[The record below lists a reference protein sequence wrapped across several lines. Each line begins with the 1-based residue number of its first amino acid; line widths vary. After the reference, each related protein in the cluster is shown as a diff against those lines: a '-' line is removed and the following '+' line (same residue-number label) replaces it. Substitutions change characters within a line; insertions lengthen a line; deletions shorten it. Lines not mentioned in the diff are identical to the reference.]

1 MELKSYQ
8 QACLE
13 NLSRFVDRL
22 REEHLRSEESLAA
35 MAGMGLPC
43 DVLREAADYPKR
55 AWQALVSDGIVRREY
70 SSRFDGC
77 DRPVASVTLKVPTGG
92 GKTLLAAHGI
102 GSIQSRFL
110 SRNTG
115 LVLWIVP
122 NEAIYE
128 QTRKTLT
135 DRSHPYRQALDRAG
149 AGRVRVFD
157 KDSPLIASDVQANL
171 CVMILML
178 QSANRETKETLR
190 LFRER
195 GNVLGFVPPEGDAQ
209 GHIGL
214 KKRVPNLD
222 VYGADLSHGSAYDI
236 VKESLGNAVRIARP
250 IIVLDEG
257 HRGYSDLAR
266 RTLYGFN
273 PSFVLELTATPRE
286 AVDVHPNVVAEVRGT
301 DLDAAEMIKMPLRLT
316 VNPEGDWREC
326 LRTAMERRSEL
337 EATAQIFRANS
348 GQYIRPIL
356 LVQVQLTG
364 KDVRDYGR
372 VHADDVVEYLKGLG
386 TDPAWIAKKTA
397 DTNELKGEE
406 LLSERSQIRV
416 IVTKQALQEGW
427 DCPFAY
433 VLCTLS
439 ASKSLGAMTQMIGR
453 ILRQPNAERSHV
465 ADLDRCYVYCNQV
478 ETGKVIDTI
487 RRSLEDD
494 GMGDLVGKV
503 VIDAGGTGATTTRTV
518 VRKRRPQF
526 AREPIYLPM
535 VLWRDGVALRE
546 LVWESD
552 ILPGIHWEG
561 LNVEPLVDRLVSGF
575 GERMVYTR
583 ELGMSDLL
591 GALTSKDVL
600 AELSDEPFD
609 PVYATRVLTDVI
621 PNPWVAR
628 LVLGK
633 IVATLRQRGWSD
645 KRLASASGH
654 FLAECL
660 RWLADRRDEM
670 AEAHFRSALSDGRIV
685 FELQALEIDWE
696 MPFEETVQVPA
707 GGRQLQGADGNP
719 VQRSLFEPEYESTMN
734 DLELKVAVE
743 LDSRKVVDWWYRS
756 IVKPSG
762 YFLCGWRKQRIY
774 PDFIASIASGT
785 AMERLVIETK
795 GAHLLGN
802 DDTEYKRK
810 VFEALTAASQESQ
823 TLRLGALGL
832 QVKTAKIS
840 LTLLSENSWQADI
853 AAHFGPAESTR

>member
-1 MELKSYQ
+1 
-8 QACLE
+8 
-13 NLSRFVDRL
+13 
-22 REEHLRSEESLAA
+22 
-35 MAGMGLPC
+35 MAGLDLPR
-43 DVLREAADYPKR
+43 DVVREAADYPKR
-55 AWQALVSDGIVRREY
+55 AWQALQSERFVQRHY

-77 DRPVASVTLKVPTGG
+77 DRPLASVTLKVPTGG

-102 GSIQSRFL
+102 GAIQSRFL

-115 LVLWIVP
+115 LVLWVVP
-122 NEAIYE
+122 NEAIYA
-128 QTRKTLT
+128 QTRRTLT
-135 DRSHPYRQALDRAG
+135 DRAHPYRQALDRAG

-157 KDSPLIASDVQANL
+157 KDSPITALDLQANL
-171 CVMILML
+171 CVMVLML

-190 LFRER
+190 MFRER
-195 GNVLGFVPPEGDAQ
+195 GNVLGFVPPEGDAEA
-209 GHIGL
+209 HIEL
-214 KKRVPNLD
+214 KRRVPNLD
-222 VYGADLSHGSAYDI
+222 VYDADLSHGAAFAI

-286 AVDVHPNVVAEVRGT
+286 AVGVHPNVLSEVRGT

-316 VNPEGDWREC
+316 VNPEGDWHEC
-326 LRTAMERRSEL
+326 LRTAMERRNEL
-337 EATAQIFRANS
+337 ETTAQVFQANT
-348 GQYIRPIL
+348 GRYIRPIL

-364 KDVRDYGR
+364 KEVRDHRR

-386 TDPAWIAKKTA
+386 IEPGWIAKKTA

-406 LLSERSQIRV
+406 LLSERNQIRV

-439 ASKSLGAMTQMIGR
+439 ASQSLGAMTQMVGR
-453 ILRQPNAERSHV
+453 ILRQPNAERTDV
-465 ADLDRCYVYCNQV
+465 ADLDRSYVYCNQV

-487 RRSLEDD
+487 RRSLEGD

-503 VIDAGGTGATTTRTV
+503 FIDTGGGGSAQTV

-526 AREPIYLPM
+526 ATDPIYLPR
-535 VLWRDGVALRE
+535 VLWRDGDTFRE

-552 ILPGIHWEG
+552 IQPFIDWQD
-561 LNVEPLVDRLVSGF
+561 LNVEPLVERLVSGF

-583 ELGMSDLL
+583 ELGISDLL
-591 GALTSKDVL
+591 GVLTSKDVIT
-600 AELSDEPFD
+600 ESSDEPFD
-609 PVYATRVLTDVI
+609 PVYATRVLTDVV
-621 PNPWVAR
+621 PNPWIAR
-628 LVLGK
+628 SILSN
-633 IVATLRQRGWSD
+633 IVATLRQRNWSD

-660 RWLADRRDEM
+660 RWLSDRRDEM
-670 AEAHFRSALSDGRIV
+670 AEAHFKRALADGRIV
-685 FELQALEIDWE
+685 FELQATDLDWE
-696 MPFEETVQVPA
+696 MPYQENIEVRS
-707 GGRQLQGADGNP
+707 GDRQIQGPSGNP
-719 VQRSLFEPEYESTMN
+719 VQRSLFEPEFETSMN
-734 DLELKVAVE
+734 DLELKLAVE

-774 PDFIASIASGT
+774 PDFIASIASGK
-785 AMERLVIETK
+785 AMDRLVIETK
-795 GAHLLGN
+795 GMHLLGN
-802 DDTEYKRK
+802 EDTEYKRRL
-810 VFEALTAASQESQ
+810 FEALTSASQEVQ
-823 TLRLGALGL
+823 TIRLGELGL
-832 QVKTAKIS
+832 EVKTAKII
-840 LTLLSENSWQADI
+840 LTLLSENSWQAEID
-853 AAHFGPAESTR
+853 AHFGQAGTARLS